1 MPLIIIMMKSNY
13 YLCVI
18 FITRFTDVVS
28 NEDCGWIVKLPFV
41 TNRKPFT
48 TKSVD
53 RMCEY
58 LYNWV
63 FKSESARVYPY
74 IMIQPCLSNKR
85 EYKVITIPSQNIT
98 YIANVKGR
106 GNAYSI
112 APHERILNFAMETVQ
127 YFKSRCPHAITHQL
141 FRVDILQTRDN
152 KLVVNEFESIDA
164 NFVPNFGRSIHA
176 NASALEFQVKSFVEN
191 FWRDQLLSFELI
203 RECIVKTKTGEL
215 EQAVIN

>member
-1 MPLIIIMMKSNY
+1 MPLIIIIKRNY

-58 LYNWV
+58 LLLYNWV

-74 IMIQPCLSNKR
+74 IMIQPCLSK
-85 EYKVITIPSQNIT
+85 NIT

-127 YFKSRCPHAITHQL
+127 YFKSRCPHHAITHQL

>member
-1 MPLIIIMMKSNY
+1 M
-13 YLCVI
+13 CVI
-18 FITRFTDVVS
+18 FISSFTDVVS

-63 FKSESARVYPY
+63 FKSESVMVYPY
-74 IMIQPCLSNKR
+74 IMIQPCLSNRR

-98 YIANVKGR
+98 YIANAKGR

-164 NFVPNFGRSIHA
+164 NFVPNFGRSDQPNTA
-176 NASALEFQVKSFVEN
+176 ALEFQVKSFVEK

-215 EQAVIN
+215 EQQQALIN

>member
-1 MPLIIIMMKSNY
+1 MPLIIIMMKRNY
-13 YLCVI
+13 HLCVI

-85 EYKVITIPSQNIT
+85 EYKVITIPSQDII
-98 YIANVKGR
+98 YIASAKGT
-106 GNAYSI
+106 GHAYSL
-112 APHERILNFAMETVQ
+112 APHERILNIAKETVQ
-127 YFKSRCPHAITHQL
+127 YFKTSCPHAITHQL

-152 KLVVNEFESIDA
+152 KLVVNEVESIDA
-164 NFVPNFGRSIHA
+164 NFVPNFGRSFHA
-176 NASALEFQVKSFVEN
+176 KPHHSNIKLNRSWKPFGGISFSRLRSSESALRRLNWVIKSN
-191 FWRDQLLSFELI
+191 KL
-203 RECIVKTKTGEL
+203 
-215 EQAVIN
+215 

>member
-1 MPLIIIMMKSNY
+1 M
-13 YLCVI
+13 CVI
-18 FITRFTDVVS
+18 FISSFTDVVS

-63 FKSESARVYPY
+63 FKSESVMVYPY
-74 IMIQPCLSNKR
+74 IMIQPCLSNRR

-98 YIANVKGR
+98 YIANVKGK
-106 GNAYSI
+106 GNAYSV

-127 YFKSRCPHAITHQL
+127 YFKSRCSHAITHHPL
-141 FRVDILQTRDN
+141 FRVDILLTRDN
-152 KLVVNEFESIDA
+152 K
-164 NFVPNFGRSIHA
+164 
-176 NASALEFQVKSFVEN
+176 
-191 FWRDQLLSFELI
+191 
-203 RECIVKTKTGEL
+203 
-215 EQAVIN
+215 

>member
-1 MPLIIIMMKSNY
+1 MKRNY

-53 RMCEY
+53 RMCKY

-85 EYKVITIPSQNIT
+85 EYKVIIIPSQNIT

-141 FRVDILQTRDN
+141 FRVGILQTRDN